1 MLIPSPLLR
10 PLGWN
15 RMRRCARLFL
25 VLLLAIGGS
34 ALGAAPA
41 VAASPSTSPSSEIYS
56 AAVDVP
62 ADEAAAQGDAANSAG
77 SQPVYR
83 FWSSKF
89 DNAHFYTVSFNEALK
104 LHAKDRN
111 WAYEGLN
118 FRVWPTSNGRCSAGT
133 VATYRFWSSKFQSH
147 FFTINAAEANE
158 VRRTDPNWSYEGA
171 AFCTTQ
177 STTGTKSVYRF
188 WSPKFGKHFYTANA
202 SEASKLRHTDP
213 NWSYEGVAWRTPTSG
228 RAVQQPTDPR
238 PPQGFNC
245 PAGYPIKGNHSSS
258 GERIYH
264 VPGGQFYERT
274 NPEECFAT
282 ERDAQAAGY
291 RASKL

>member
-1 MLIPSPLLR
+1 
-10 PLGWN
+10 
-15 RMRRCARLFL
+15 MRRTATGRTR
-25 VLLLAIGGS
+25 G
-34 ALGAAPA
+34 
-41 VAASPSTSPSSEIYS
+41 STS
-56 AAVDVP
+56 
-62 ADEAAAQGDAANSAG
+62 G
-77 SQPVYR
+77 
-83 FWSSKF
+83 F
-89 DNAHFYTVSFNEALK
+89 
-104 LHAKDRN
+104 
-111 WAYEGLN
+111 
-118 FRVWPTSNGRCSAGT
+118 WPTSNGRCSAGT

-158 VRRTDPNWSYEGA
+158 VRRTDPELVVRGGRLLHDAVDNRHEVGLP
-171 AFCTTQ
+171 
-177 STTGTKSVYRF
+177 V